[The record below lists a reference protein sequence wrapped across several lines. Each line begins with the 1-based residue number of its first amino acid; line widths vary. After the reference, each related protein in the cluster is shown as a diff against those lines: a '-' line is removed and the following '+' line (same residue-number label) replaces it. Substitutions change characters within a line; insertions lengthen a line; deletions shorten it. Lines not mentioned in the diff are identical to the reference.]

1 MQRPIAT
8 PPWTQSGRHIES
20 LVRKAIF
27 DFDLIQGQKKIG
39 IALSGGKDSMTL
51 LYMLK
56 AISGRGI
63 PPFEIEAFHVTGA
76 FSCGASLAENALKK
90 ACEALEVPLHI
101 LESTQTLEK
110 LECYSCS
117 RERRKLLFSKALQRG
132 ITTLA
137 FGHHKEDNVQTLLL
151 NLLHKASFEGMLP
164 KVPMHRYGVTII
176 RPLILVSEKEIL
188 SFSEHYGFLRIM
200 CQCPV
205 GQQSKRRSVKDLIN
219 EFTAEFPNAVNN
231 LSDASFKFGTTKA
244 LLSDLVKPLT
254 PLGVK
259 SDFLTDL

>member
-1 MQRPIAT
+1 MQRPIAI
-8 PPWTQSGRHIES
+8 PPWTQSGRLIES
-20 LVRKAIF
+20 LIRKAIS
-27 DFDLIQGQKKIG
+27 DFSLFTKEKKIG

-56 AISGRGI
+56 AMSGKGL
-63 PPFEIEAFHVTGA
+63 PQFDIEAFHVTGA

-90 ACEALEVPLHI
+90 ACETLEVPLHI

-117 RERRKLLFSKALQRG
+117 RERRKLIFNKALSRG

-137 FGHHKEDNVQTLLL
+137 FGHHKEDNVQTLLM
-151 NLLHKASFEGMLP
+151 NLLHTASFEGMLP

-188 SFSEHYGFLRIM
+188 SFSEQYGFLRIM

-205 GQQSKRRSVKDLIN
+205 GQQSKRRSVKDLLSDL
-219 EFTAEFPNAVNN
+219 TKEFPHAVNN
-231 LSDASFKFGTTKA
+231 LSEASFKFGTQKA
-244 LLSDLVKPLT
+244 LSMDLLQSLT
-254 PLGVK
+254 PYGIK
-259 SDFLTDL
+259 SAPEVS